1 MTSRC
6 HYEFEAPSN
15 NWLLNMLSI
24 FLPVMLIIGF
34 FIWMQRRAPGQ
45 MGNVMSIGRS
55 KAKAYDADKPS
66 TTFDDIAGY
75 TGVKQEI
82 TEVVD
87 FLRMPERFK
96 EIGARVPKGIL
107 LVGPPGTGKTL
118 FARAVAGEAGVGFL
132 SVTGSDF
139 MEMFVG
145 VGASRVRDLFQQ
157 ARRMG
162 RAIIFIDEIDSI
174 GRKRGAGLGGGH
186 DEREQTLNQLL
197 AEMDG
202 FETSEGIVIMAAT
215 NRPDILDPALL
226 RPGRFDRQ
234 IIVPFPESS
243 ERKLILEVHSRDK
256 RMGPDVDMETMAQAT
271 PGMSGADLANLVNEA
286 ALVAVRRGSKQIE
299 RIDFENARDRVVLG
313 AQRESLIMSAE
324 EKRATAYHEGGHA
337 LLATVL
343 PHGDPLH
350 KVTILPRGMA
360 LGVTW
365 SLPQER
371 HTYSKEFFEDTIC
384 KAMGG
389 RVAEMIVFGHLN
401 SGAAND
407 LEQATGIA
415 RRMVREWGM
424 SERVGPMAWSS
435 QQAVFLGEDLMSS
448 QREYSDDTAKLL
460 DEEIARILTDQ
471 EGPGDRHP
479 HPAPPWS
486 RVDRRS
492 SARPG
497 DHRRAR
503 GRPPDPPRHDR
514 VGSAGQ
520 RHHRPLTVASGRPE
534 GRVRPRSGSGDVPG
548 CRHSATAAHRSVAD
562 IGPMNPARLTPWHRP
577 RPRRH
582 GGDRI
587 ALVQRSCREVLDV
600 DHGDLTTL
608 EHPRLVDD
616 AAAHVARRRAEHG
629 DQPWRVR
636 TGEVGP
642 VELFAG
648 WQSLLRRRIGVSA
661 ASGRSSRS
669 HRWRPRSRWRRRVHP
684 VRTQATNRHDAGS
697 TDGRPTNPT
706 GRQVAAAGQRTL
718 HEHPVG
724 GLEDQFGVQRVGR
737 REVDR
742 EHRAGPDRGCGQPLD
757 RRRSARADGLDGDRC
772 HRRCRRCRP
781 RARRL
786 SASIGPMPRCH
797 WVATKPSSRGGAPRT
812 TEVAT
817 ESPAGR

>member
-1 MTSRC
+1 MDI
-6 HYEFEAPSN
+6 EFNTPGN
-15 NWLLNMLSI
+15 NWLLSI
-24 FLPVMLIIGF
+24 AGLLLPVMLIIGF
-34 FIWMQRRAPGQ
+34 FVWMQRRAAGQ

-55 KAKAYDADKPS
+55 RAKTYDADKPS
-66 TTFDDIAGY
+66 TTFSDIAGY
-75 TGVKQEI
+75 AGVKQEI

-186 DEREQTLNQLL
+186 DEREQTLNQMLS
-197 AEMDG
+197 EMDG

-234 IIVPFPESS
+234 IVVPLPEFE
-243 ERKLILEVHSRDK
+243 ERKAILEVHSRDK
-256 RMGPDVDMETMAQAT
+256 RIGPDVDLDVMARAT

-313 AQRESLIMSAE
+313 ARRESLVMSVE
-324 EKRATAYHEGGHA
+324 ERKATAYHEGGHA

-389 RVAEMIVFGHLN
+389 RVAEKIVFDHVN

-407 LEQATGIA
+407 LEQATSIA

-424 SERVGPMAWSS
+424 S
-435 QQAVFLGEDLMSS
+435 
-448 QREYSDDTAKLL
+448 
-460 DEEIARILTDQ
+460 
-471 EGPGDRHP
+471 
-479 HPAPPWS
+479 
-486 RVDRRS
+486 
-492 SARPG
+492 
-497 DHRRAR
+497 
-503 GRPPDPPRHDR
+503 
-514 VGSAGQ
+514 
-520 RHHRPLTVASGRPE
+520 
-534 GRVRPRSGSGDVPG
+534 
-548 CRHSATAAHRSVAD
+548 
-562 IGPMNPARLTPWHRP
+562 
-577 RPRRH
+577 
-582 GGDRI
+582 
-587 ALVQRSCREVLDV
+587 
-600 DHGDLTTL
+600 
-608 EHPRLVDD
+608 
-616 AAAHVARRRAEHG
+616 
-629 DQPWRVR
+629 
-636 TGEVGP
+636 
-642 VELFAG
+642 
-648 WQSLLRRRIGVSA
+648 
-661 ASGRSSRS
+661 
-669 HRWRPRSRWRRRVHP
+669 
-684 VRTQATNRHDAGS
+684 
-697 TDGRPTNPT
+697 
-706 GRQVAAAGQRTL
+706 
-718 HEHPVG
+718 
-724 GLEDQFGVQRVGR
+724 
-737 REVDR
+737 
-742 EHRAGPDRGCGQPLD
+742 DRG
-757 RRRSARADGLDGDRC
+757 RADGLERSAAGVPRRGPDDQRPRVQRQHRQARRRGDRSDP
-772 HRRCRRCRP
+772 HRARGPGHHLAGQAPPWPRADRRVTARARDDRRPPGGSADPAGPHRVRRP
-781 RARRL
+781 RHGPDERAR
-786 SASIGPMPRCH
+786 PRER
-797 WVATKPSSRGGAPRT
+797 P
-812 TEVAT
+812 
-817 ESPAGR
+817 PAEPAVD